1 MTARRVGALLAA
13 VLVAGCSAGTA
24 AAPVP
29 SGPPVSD
36 LRVGL
41 LEYEFAL
48 SAGSVRPG
56 PVTVAVTN
64 AGSTG
69 HDVRFYQ
76 GEDEIGIVR
85 ELAPGEREQV
95 RLDVRSGDPLRLDCT
110 VRGHLQAG
118 MTVRLAVTGG

>member
-1 MTARRVGALLAA
+1 MLAA
-13 VLVAGCSAGTA
+13 VLLTGCSAGTS
-24 AAPVP
+24 AAPAP

-48 SAGSVRPG
+48 SAGAVRPG
-56 PVTVAVTN
+56 PVTVTVTN

-76 GEDEIGIVR
+76 AEDEIGIVR
-85 ELAPGEREQV
+85 ELSPGEREQLRLEV
-95 RLDVRSGDPLRLDCT
+95 RAGDPLRLDCT
-110 VRGHLQAG
+110 VRGHLAAG
-118 MTVRLAVTGG
+118 MTVRLAVADA